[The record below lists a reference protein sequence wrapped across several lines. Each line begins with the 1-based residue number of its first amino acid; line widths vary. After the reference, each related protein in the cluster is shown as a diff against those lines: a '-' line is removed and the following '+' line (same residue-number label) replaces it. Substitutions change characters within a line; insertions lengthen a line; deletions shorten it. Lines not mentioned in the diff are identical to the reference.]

1 MIRTRTN
8 DPYHKLETQIF
19 IIIIAL
25 ISSAFF
31 SGVEIA
37 YISMNKLKLELL
49 KNGDSLTGRILS
61 GFADN
66 SARFLGM
73 TLLGNNLALII
84 LGTYTSVL
92 LDPLL
97 ANSFQTWLG
106 ANTDV
111 GFFVLI
117 SQTIITT
124 VMVLFFGEFIPKALF
139 RIDPTAI
146 LTFLAIPLKV
156 IDVLLWLPVWLIM
169 TITNFILKYVLRV
182 DTRTQSSVY
191 SRVDLEEFVHQFVK
205 NDEKDDEEIDTEI
218 FEKAMS
224 LTDLRIKECMIPRT
238 EVVAVDI
245 ETSIEDLKELILESK
260 HSKILVYEDNVDTIK
275 GYVHHFDLLKKPK
288 TIDEILFPIKV
299 VPETMGARNL
309 LNMFIKDQR
318 SIAWVVD
325 EFGGTAGIVT
335 LEDILE
341 EIFGE
346 IHDEHDSEDL
356 IERQISD
363 NEYIF
368 SGRLEIDHLND
379 KYELNIPEGEYETL
393 AGFIVAFHESIPQQS
408 EVIVIGNFE
417 FKMIAVSD
425 TRIETVKMIVL
436 NSGE

>member
-1 MIRTRTN
+1 MIKTRTN
-8 DPYHKLETQIF
+8 DVNHTLETHIL

-25 ISSAFF
+25 MFSAFF

-49 KNGDSLTGRILS
+49 KNGNSLTGRILS

-84 LGTYTSVL
+84 LGTYTSIL
-92 LDPLL
+92 FDPLL
-97 ANSFQTWLG
+97 VSGFRNWLG
-106 ANTDV
+106 ESADV
-111 GFFVLI
+111 GFLVLI

-146 LTFLAIPLKV
+146 LTCLAVPLKA
-156 IDVLLWLPVWLIM
+156 IDYVLWIPVWLIM
-169 TITNFILKYVLRV
+169 TITDFILKYVLRV
-182 DTRTQSSVY
+182 DIRTQSSVY

-205 NDEKDDEEIDTEI
+205 NNEKEDEEIDTEI

-238 EVVAVDI
+238 EVVAIDI
-245 ETSIEDLKELILESK
+245 SSSIEDLKELILESK

-275 GYVHHFDLLKKPK
+275 GYVHHFDLLKKPE

-299 VPETMGARNL
+299 VPESMGARDL
-309 LNMFIKDQR
+309 LNLFIKDQR

-393 AGFIVAFHESIPQQS
+393 GGFIVAFHESIPQQS